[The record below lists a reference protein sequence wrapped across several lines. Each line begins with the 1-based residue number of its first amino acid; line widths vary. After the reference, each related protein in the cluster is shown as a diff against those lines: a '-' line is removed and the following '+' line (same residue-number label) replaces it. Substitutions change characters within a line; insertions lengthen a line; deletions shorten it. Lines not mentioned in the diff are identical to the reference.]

1 LDGIRAVAC
10 RNRMQ
15 RSRGGVDLD
24 QGVRKSAKAGPG
36 SGTWST
42 GLGLLDLGCWT
53 WPAGLGFPREY
64 TAQKYRSRE
73 RRHEIRHLL

>member
-53 WPAGLGFPREY
+53 WLSPRIHCSKIPVAGE
-64 TAQKYRSRE
+64 TS
-73 RRHEIRHLL
+73 